1 MCSSVTTFA
10 HQPLP
15 FANDEPGDVPVARA
29 GEPVRKLATRTVAFA
44 LLVSA
49 ALPLWAQAQTGST
62 RFIPTFVV
70 YYGGGPALV
79 ASDAQKLAK
88 FDLINTNKY
97 RYSEIAPNTWAAVK
111 AYNPGVQIYLYANGI
126 EASNFQDAVPQ
137 VYLNE
142 LGRYGV
148 PRGHPQGSLNG
159 DNPALFQLDSLG
171 KRIYNAGASNA
182 GANQYSYLMDFGN
195 AAYQSYWLTAIKADI
210 VDQPWL
216 ADGVFADSCL
226 TAPNSGGYSR
236 YSAAP
241 AWYSTNTAWSAA
253 MNAFA
258 NAITSGLRGYG
269 QKLWCNRGDTRS
281 AEGAASW
288 LALDQTASPPDVLF
302 EDGAF
307 AVMWGAAVQ
316 FYPESDWKRQVDIL
330 AAIKNSRVAMH
341 SHTQL
346 AEGQTGTDNY
356 GKPVGFWQTLWYSLG
371 SFLLGR
377 NDALGN
383 AYFAFGGNYNKI
395 AWYDEYDKI
404 NLGKAVGPYRVSAIG
419 GVNIYS
425 REFEKGYVYVN
436 PTPYDVPSVTL
447 PRASRQL
454 THDNLS
460 SAPDSIASV
469 NAIALNSHNAAILLK
484 ADTTAP
490 SIPGGLTAAAVSP
503 TQVDLAWTAST
514 DNVGVAGYYVYRD
527 GVQVASVSA
536 TTHSSTGLAAGTSYS
551 FAVAAY
557 DAAGNVSA
565 KSNAVSAATPALAS
579 SPYTGTPFAIPGS
592 FEAENFDR
600 GGEGVA
606 YHDNVKG
613 NSGRQYRTSED
624 VDIVTSTDPLG
635 GGYVVNNFET
645 GEWLAYTVNVASSA
659 QYDIELRVSSM
670 FATGA
675 FHVEIDGKDVTGAV
689 TVPNTGGW
697 SIFQWVGK
705 KGVALTAGRH
715 VLKIVARQQYFNLN
729 SVRVART
736 TSSPYGGT
744 PVTLPGSFEAE
755 DFDLG
760 GEGFGYHDNVKGNS
774 GGQYRTSEDV
784 DIVASTD
791 PLGGGYVVNNF
802 ETGEW
807 LAYTVNV
814 ASSAQ
819 YDIELRVSSMFATGA
834 FHVEIDGKDVT
845 GAVTVPNTGG
855 WSIFQWVGKKGV
867 ALTAGRHVLKIVARQ
882 QYFDL
887 NSVRVVAPG
896 GSTGSADP
904 GAVNF
909 LCSFVNLPTDCG
921 FSEQGKVSGRASIV
935 SIGRDGATAVRLHT
949 EPGDNYVAGSGDAE
963 RNDLT
968 TSQANTDGYEG
979 REHWWAHSVLFPS
992 DYVDPPESTTTTW
1005 NWQVVFDFHA
1015 TGNVPGTVA
1024 NFQVEAMPK
1033 TAISPDR
1040 PTGLRFRGYGGD
1052 PAREFTAPIGPVVR
1066 NTWYDF
1072 VYHVKWSSGTDGF
1085 FDAWV
1090 NGKKML
1096 SYRGPTLYPGQG
1108 VYLKLA
1114 NYHTPYGQANSV
1126 IHDRVVRGTTA
1137 LSVSTGPLEGV
1148 LELVNGVLTPVLQ

>member
-1 MCSSVTTFA
+1 
-10 HQPLP
+10 
-15 FANDEPGDVPVARA
+15 
-29 GEPVRKLATRTVAFA
+29 VRKLATRTVAFA

-715 VLKIVARQQYFNLN
+715 VLKIVARQQYF
-729 SVRVART
+729 
-736 TSSPYGGT
+736 
-744 PVTLPGSFEAE
+744 
-755 DFDLG
+755 
-760 GEGFGYHDNVKGNS
+760 
-774 GGQYRTSEDV
+774 
-784 DIVASTD
+784 
-791 PLGGGYVVNNF
+791 
-802 ETGEW
+802 
-807 LAYTVNV
+807 
-814 ASSAQ
+814 
-819 YDIELRVSSMFATGA
+819 
-834 FHVEIDGKDVT
+834 
-845 GAVTVPNTGG
+845 
-855 WSIFQWVGKKGV
+855 
-867 ALTAGRHVLKIVARQ
+867 
-882 QYFDL
+882 DL